1 MSGFFGF
8 FDYSKPGKGVNKDE
22 NDSRFK
28 IFFAVLF
35 RKFWKF
41 LQLNILYVICSI
53 PLVLLLVVIVASSTS
68 AGSDEDKA
76 LKFFLYSIPCLLYI
90 SVIGLAPLITGFT
103 YVLRNFSRE
112 QHAWVMSD
120 FFEHI
125 RKNFKQAM
133 LVFLI
138 DILAVFLVLTNYT
151 FYSSLENSNILIT
164 IAKTFVVVATLIYF
178 MMHFYIYQIMVT
190 FSMTVKQIYRN
201 SLILTL
207 AHLPRNI
214 GILALIIIIAVATF
228 SFGSE
233 LGILISLLLSVSLI
247 GYIVNFLVQPV
258 ITKHMIAPTQ
268 LEE

>member
-1 MSGFFGF
+1 MAGLFGF
-8 FDYSKPGKGVNKDE
+8 FDYSKPGKGVSKDE

-28 IFFAVLF
+28 IFFAVLL

-53 PLVLLLVVIVASSTS
+53 PLMFLMTMFVPPFEDTDEYRLKMFFLLLQ
-68 AGSDEDKA
+68 
-76 LKFFLYSIPCLLYI
+76 CLLYI
-90 SVIGLAPLITGFT
+90 SVIGLAPIITGFT

-125 RKNFKQAM
+125 RKNFKQSM
-133 LVFLI
+133 IVFLI
-138 DILAVFLVLTNYT
+138 DFVAVFLVLTNYT
-151 FYSSLENSNILIT
+151 FYSSLENTSILIT
-164 IAKTFVVVATLIYF
+164 IAKTFVVVATIIYF

-190 FSMTVKQIYRN
+190 FSMTVRQIYRN

-207 AHLPRNI
+207 AHLPRNV
-214 GILALIIIIAVATF
+214 GILALISIFAVATF

-233 LGILISLLLSVSLI
+233 LGILICLLISVSLI
-247 GYIVNFLVQPV
+247 GYTVNFLVQPV
-258 ITKHMIAPTQ
+258 INKHLIAPAQ
-268 LEE
+268 LEQ